1 MSKALSFGS
10 NSRPGIVAKD
20 RSSGENS
27 VSAAN
32 LFLFS
37 SWKKCL
43 DYHTIFFLSIT
54 FSLSAMALF
63 DSLYS
68 PDVEEVCVAP
78 VTEICNNLCFLLTFD
93 SLLGATMMEGL
104 LMGFTSTGAEYS

>member
-1 MSKALSFGS
+1 MQMLCLSQ
-10 NSRPGIVAKD
+10 
-20 RSSGENS
+20 
-27 VSAAN
+27 
-32 LFLFS
+32 
-37 SWKKCL
+37 
-43 DYHTIFFLSIT
+43 TLSIT

-78 VTEICNNLCFLLTFD
+78 VTESCHNFCFLLRLALD

>member
-1 MSKALSFGS
+1 MFVTKI
-10 NSRPGIVAKD
+10 IV
-20 RSSGENS
+20 R
-27 VSAAN
+27 
-32 LFLFS
+32 
-37 SWKKCL
+37 
-43 DYHTIFFLSIT
+43 IT

-78 VTEICNNLCFLLTFD
+78 ITESCHNFCFLLILD

-104 LMGFTSTGAEYS
+104 LIGFTSTGAEYS